1 MIERGDEVDR
11 ANDLAERATA
21 DSIYQTRRKAAPE
34 QHQNEDGSWPV
45 TECDECGLDIEPGRI
60 AIGKIRCFTCQS
72 ALEAAAKLRGR
83 R

>member
-21 DSIYQTRRKAAPE
+21 DSIYQVRRKAVQE
-34 QHQNEDGSWPV
+34 QVQNPDGSWPV

-60 AIGKIRCFTCQS
+60 AMGKIRCYACQS
-72 ALEAAAKLRGR
+72 GLEAMAKLRGR